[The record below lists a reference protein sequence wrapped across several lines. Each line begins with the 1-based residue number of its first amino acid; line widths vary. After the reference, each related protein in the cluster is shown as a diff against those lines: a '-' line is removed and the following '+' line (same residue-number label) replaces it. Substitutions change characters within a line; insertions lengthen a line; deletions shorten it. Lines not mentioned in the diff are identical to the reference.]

1 MKNNPHVDKI
11 YILIYILPLT
21 MVFISTLASL
31 YGLKNPLINFLLNIR
46 GLSIIIISF
55 FGYLLV
61 RNGKCSKLSV
71 IALLFSCYMMLVTIV
86 SDSDVS
92 FLIAFS
98 TIFFWSFTLWIAE
111 KSYFTT
117 ETYRFTALIVAIACN
132 IMSVLYVY
140 AKNSGIFLSL
150 DNVQAVGAINS
161 IYLILSLFSFIFLV
175 ENRVLQI
182 VLFIFPL
189 LAFITSFKS
198 TCLVAASLS
207 LLYYYRVD
215 IVSSKHKWKFFLIV
229 LFICFLF
236 LLSFSKFINLSEIF
250 SSFNEDLDSG
260 GNGRIEHFVYV
271 LDLFMKKKFEEQFLG
286 SGLMAVASDT
296 YLSAHNDFI
305 EVLYDYGI
313 LGIIIFIVFWRQLF
327 LRRGLLKSDKRVCS
341 AYMVS
346 LVIFFTVCLTSNFI
360 ISQIQML
367 FFSLLWGTITK
378 FINYKY
384 NSLQ

>member
-271 LDLFMKKKFEEQFLG
+271 LDLFMKKKVEEQFLG

-327 LRRGLLKSDKRVCS
+327 LRRRLLKSDKRVCS